1 MGEERLSVIVSY
13 TREGASLRLYIHVYI
28 FHSTKSG
35 VIERLAVYGCTIRI
49 ARPGRATSKKNL
61 SNHGADALNRTPE
74 PPHPLPLVRTIPFL
88 VGWGSVAFACK
99 REATPIKTILST
111 PRVARMVTA

>member
-35 VIERLAVYGCTIRI
+35 VIERLAVYGCTIY
-49 ARPGRATSKKNL
+49 GCKDQDQ
-61 SNHGADALNRTPE
+61 GE
-74 PPHPLPLVRTIPFL
+74 PPLLRFSKRILAITAQTRSIALPNLHIRYLSSVPYPF
-88 VGWGSVAFACK
+88 
-99 REATPIKTILST
+99 
-111 PRVARMVTA
+111 